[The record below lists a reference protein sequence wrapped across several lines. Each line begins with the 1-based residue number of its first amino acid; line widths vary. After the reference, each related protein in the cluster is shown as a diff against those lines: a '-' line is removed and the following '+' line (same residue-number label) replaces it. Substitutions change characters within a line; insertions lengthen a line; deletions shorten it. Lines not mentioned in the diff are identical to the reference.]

1 MIVCA
6 LGVIKNGES
15 PLALVVSHSRFT
27 LAGLQHYFGVLD
39 LGVRQQLSGL
49 PAR

>member
-6 LGVIKNGES
+6 LGVIKNGER
-15 PLALVVSHSRFT
+15 PLALVVSHGRFT

-39 LGVRQQLSGL
+39 LR
-49 PAR
+49 AW

>member
-6 LGVIKNGES
+6 LGVIKNGER
-15 PLALVVSHSRFT
+15 PLALVSHGRFT

-39 LGVRQQLSGL
+39 LR
-49 PAR
+49 AW